1 MSEYL
6 FVLFVTSA
14 ESYLAYL
21 QMFAILPKERIFHS
35 ASIGGFSLLHPI
47 IDDLR
52 EFEIAVS
59 AKVDRPPYYW
69 VVYRIL
75 KKVVEW
81 NPFFLHA
88 ICLLCVTRFHGLTE
102 AELCRI
108 LCGGSLRT
116 TTTGT
121 TNFRKASTTFSRQ
134 KQGMLVQNRRNQDG
148 ERMKDPKREEMS
160 SLSPN
165 SFLQLSQFEFTLLRP
180 LIMQFV
186 DIRDGVM
193 FLSKPVYY
201 EVISDCFIFHERMGN
216 FIPDEK
222 IRSRSPSPSPT
233 STKRVLK
240 RGDSIKRTDSRK
252 IRLVS
257 DNGSPK
263 GAGLQNRMSLK
274 RQASFLTS
282 FFHLQANAAAT
293 FKSEDHYLCG
303 IYLALHEGAVSN
315 RCARLL
321 PFCLFQMM
329 AEAHRK
335 ENRDEVIEIANE
347 MNQLL
352 LKGDVS
358 NYLFSGPRPPS
369 DIQSDV
375 SLHYRFS
382 GIPSEIYQSPELY
395 ALVAS
400 ISASGIATENV
411 CTHLLGS
418 FAKKFLRDHHKFAK
432 ILFHKCA
439 EAGNPSTL
447 INFIRQHSYNFCI

>member
-1 MSEYL
+1 M
-6 FVLFVTSA
+6 
-14 ESYLAYL
+14 YL

-35 ASIGGFSLLHPI
+35 ASSGGFSLLHPI
-47 IDDLR
+47 MDDLR

-59 AKVDRPPYYW
+59 AKVDRPQYYW

-88 ICLLCVTRFHGLTE
+88 MCLLCVTRFHGLTE

-108 LCGGSLRT
+108 LCDGGLRT

-134 KQGMLVQNRRNQDG
+134 KQGISVPRRSTQDG
-148 ERMKDPKREEMS
+148 ERMQQDPKREDTF

-180 LIMQFV
+180 LIMHFV

-201 EVISDCFIFHERMGN
+201 EVISDCFIFHLRMSD

-222 IRSRSPSPSPT
+222 THSRSPSPT

-240 RGDSIKRTDSRK
+240 GRDSIKRTDSRK

-257 DNGSPK
+257 DHGGSPN

-274 RQASFLTS
+274 RPTSFLTS
-282 FFHLQANAAAT
+282 FFYLQKNVAAT

-369 DIQSDV
+369 EIPTEV

-400 ISASGIATENV
+400 ISASGIATESV

-418 FAKKFLRDHHKFAK
+418 FANKFLHDHQKFAK

-447 INFIRQHSYNFCI
+447 INLIRQHNYDFCV